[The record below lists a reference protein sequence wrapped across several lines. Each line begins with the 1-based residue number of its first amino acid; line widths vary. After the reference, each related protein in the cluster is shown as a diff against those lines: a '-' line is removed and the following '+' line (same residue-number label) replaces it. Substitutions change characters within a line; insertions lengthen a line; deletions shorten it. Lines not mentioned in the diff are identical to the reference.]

1 MVGDGGGSAPETT
14 RLGRRM
20 VLLPELFPTP
30 VEADPLSWWERRMGK
45 KGYLL
50 FPQNGTGDSSVGFH
64 KRVTVSAKPNEQ
76 I

>member
-1 MVGDGGGSAPETT
+1 MVRDGGGSAPETT

-30 VEADPLSWWERRMGK
+30 EEADPLSWWERRMGK

-50 FPQNGTGDSSVGFH
+50 FPQNGTGDGSVGFH
-64 KRVTVSAKPNEQ
+64 KRAVSAKPNEQ